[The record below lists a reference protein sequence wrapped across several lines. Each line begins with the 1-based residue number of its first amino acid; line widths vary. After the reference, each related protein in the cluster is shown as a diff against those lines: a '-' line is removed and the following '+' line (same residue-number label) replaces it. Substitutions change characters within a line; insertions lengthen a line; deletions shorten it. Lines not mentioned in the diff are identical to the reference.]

1 MSGLH
6 APAGAPPGPRLQGVG
21 LGLGSGRSAWWGQV
35 GGCWQ
40 PAEGLGGPT
49 LGGSGQ
55 PPAGPAP
62 PGHPEASLSTSGWP
76 APGVQVSASVKCDEL
91 SLPTDVEPPPGNVR
105 WPRAVVSHP
114 RLTDKK
120 MPVTVTF
127 RNVILQ

>member
-55 PPAGPAP
+55 PPAGPGP
-62 PGHPEASLSTSGWP
+62 SRT
-76 APGVQVSASVKCDEL
+76 
-91 SLPTDVEPPPGNVR
+91 
-105 WPRAVVSHP
+105 PRGLAEHLWLA
-114 RLTDKK
+114 RTRGAGLCLCE
-120 MPVTVTF
+120 M
-127 RNVILQ
+127 R